1 MAIEEDE
8 DDNENEEKKKG
19 KGSIVT
25 KILLFGILPLMTAVI
40 LVVGGLFVAGV
51 IPGDSGGSQSSEAEE
66 GGEDGEE
73 DVEGEE
79 DGEDEGEE
87 GEEGDEDEEHQAAV
101 YIPVDPAF
109 VVNFASQGKAR
120 FLQVTVEVMTRD
132 AGVTEKINLHMPV
145 IRNNLMLLLSSQSYD
160 DVSTLEGKESL
171 REEALEV
178 IQEILEEETGDPGI
192 EAVYFTSFVMQ

>member
-1 MAIEEDE
+1 MADEE
-8 DDNENEEKKKG
+8 ENEDKDKKS
-19 KGSIVT
+19 KGSLVT
-25 KILLFGILPLMTAVI
+25 KILLFGVLPLMTAII

-51 IPGDSGGSQSSEAEE
+51 IPGESSDSELSAEE
-66 GGEDGEE
+66 GS
-73 DVEGEE
+73 
-79 DGEDEGEE
+79 DENAGEE
-87 GEEGDEDEEHQAAV
+87 GEEGDGEQQAAV
-101 YIPVDPAF
+101 YLPIDPAF

-132 AGVTEKINLHMPV
+132 PGVPDSVKLHMPV

-160 DVSTLEGKESL
+160 SVSTLEGKETL

-178 IQEILEEETGDPGI
+178 IQQILEEETGDPGI